1 MMVFVSIADIEAQA
15 MELQRKKQ
23 VDNVAG
29 SEEERVGLGEA
40 GRMDVDIY
48 GSSDRFGYY
57 DSIATNEEADVSL
70 RLFMN
75 DAELSLEKVGFEWI
89 RVCWLF
95 SQDDDVDTASF
106 PTAPGRARNNIT
118 APLSILNDIPQ
129 VSLCALFYV
138 LRRMVFRNTV
148 GNLILLCDC
157 SRVRRTMILLRNTN
171 DQPSWIGRVIIRT
184 LTKRML
190 RRG

>member
-75 DAELSLEKVGFEWI
+75 EEL
-89 RVCWLF
+89 
-95 SQDDDVDTASF
+95 
-106 PTAPGRARNNIT
+106 N
-118 APLSILNDIPQ
+118 
-129 VSLCALFYV
+129 
-138 LRRMVFRNTV
+138 
-148 GNLILLCDC
+148 
-157 SRVRRTMILLRNTN
+157 
-171 DQPSWIGRVIIRT
+171 
-184 LTKRML
+184 
-190 RRG
+190 